1 MWVGEEE
8 KMVVNERELRG
19 NTFYLRRKRES
30 ILIRVG
36 DIIKIYYLK
45 KIGSII
51 SNLVWIFFTK

>member
-19 NTFYLRRKRES
+19 NAFYLRRKRES

-51 SNLVWIFFTK
+51 NNLVWKFFTK